1 MPKGVS
7 RGKKLTLVPADILE
21 RLMKISNRQGKTLYS
36 LVSEI
41 FEQALRVYDS
51 ERTLQE
57 VVDTFELI
65 ETQRASGA
73 VITPAD
79 VLTYLIDA
87 VYPSGKEE
95 LLERWYESG
104 RWYGKYLL
112 DRFNNRDH
120 VEALEKILE
129 VTRWDL
135 REVLVENE
143 GGLVRVR
150 CVSPLLPMKNTELLV
165 RFLEGIMSSLGYN
178 VKKEDYMK
186 GIILLEFEKA

>member
-120 VEALEKILE
+120 VEAIEKILK
-129 VTRWDL
+129 VIRWDL
-135 REVLVENE
+135 KEVHVNYESD
-143 GGLVRVR
+143 VVKVR
-150 CVSPLLPMKNTELLV
+150 CVSPLLPVENTVLILK
-165 RFLEGIMSSLGYN
+165 FIEGVMDSLGYEL
-178 VKKEDYMK
+178 VKEDHLK
-186 GIILLEFEKA
+186 GLILLEFKKT